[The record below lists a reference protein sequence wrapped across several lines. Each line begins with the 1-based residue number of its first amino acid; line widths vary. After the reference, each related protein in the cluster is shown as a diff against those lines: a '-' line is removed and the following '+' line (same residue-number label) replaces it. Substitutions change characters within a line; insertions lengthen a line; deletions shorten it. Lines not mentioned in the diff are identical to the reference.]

1 MHPPCTR
8 HAPDTSCPHGPPPPF
23 VRLSGPSLPSRPL
36 SCVPSVFSREAM
48 LIGAQTGLLVL
59 RTLLTDWIARVEGL
73 SGSTLVSLVGGG
85 EGGMSG

>member
-1 MHPPCTR
+1 
-8 HAPDTSCPHGPPPPF
+8 
-23 VRLSGPSLPSRPL
+23 
-36 SCVPSVFSREAM
+36 M

-85 EGGMSG
+85 EGGKGREGGLVGEGLIYSA